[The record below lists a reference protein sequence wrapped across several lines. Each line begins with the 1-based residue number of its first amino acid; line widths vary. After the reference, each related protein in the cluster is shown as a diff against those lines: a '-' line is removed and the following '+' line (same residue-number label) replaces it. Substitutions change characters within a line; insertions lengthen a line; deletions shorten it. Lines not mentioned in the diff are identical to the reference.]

1 MTPGEKAPCANM
13 TTLQNLTVEQ
23 LRQLIAIKEQI
34 ETLQGEIES
43 IAGGGGTSAP
53 DKPTG
58 ARKMSR
64 SAAARIAVAARW
76 AKVRAAKAEG
86 APKKRRKMSAATRA
100 KMTAAAK
107 ARWAKA
113 KAKGKNRL

>member
-1 MTPGEKAPCANM
+1 MTP
-13 TTLQNLTVEQ
+13 LQNLTVEQ
-23 LRQLIAIKEQI
+23 LRQLVAIKEQI
-34 ETLQGEIES
+34 ESLQGEIES
-43 IAGGGGTSAP
+43 IAGGGGSSAP
-53 DKPTG
+53 APPEKRRG
-58 ARKMSR
+58 RRKMSR

-86 APKKRRKMSAATRA
+86 APTKRRKMSAATRA
-100 KMTAAAK
+100 KMAAAAK